1 MIFSLIVCCDKNYG
15 IGKDNRLPWNYSKDM
30 EFFKRKTLE
39 NIDNNKVNVVIM
51 GNNTYKSIP
60 NYYKP
65 LKNRFNIILS
75 NTIIN
80 DNNENLKYFNNIHD
94 ILLFLHENKELF
106 NNDIIFDKLNYSEKI
121 KDILNYLYFAK
132 NNLIDLNKTNDN
144 KLIIN
149 KLEKEGFSF
158 EL

>member
-80 DNNENLKYFNNIHD
+80 DNNEKNSVSFN
-94 ILLFLHENKELF
+94 FSELT
-106 NNDIIFDKLNYSEKI
+106 KL
-121 KDILNYLYFAK
+121 
-132 NNLIDLNKTNDN
+132 
-144 KLIIN
+144 
-149 KLEKEGFSF
+149 
-158 EL
+158 